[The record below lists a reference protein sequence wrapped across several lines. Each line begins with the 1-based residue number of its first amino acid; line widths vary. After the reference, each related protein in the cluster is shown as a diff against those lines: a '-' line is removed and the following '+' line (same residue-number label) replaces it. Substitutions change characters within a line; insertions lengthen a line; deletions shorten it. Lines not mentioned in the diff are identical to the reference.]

1 MNTSSSTLIEQLEDE
16 RSLTDSLINE
26 LLLLRQK
33 LNITQYKD
41 DTFDSDMIH
50 EISKK
55 LDALEMRV
63 LRIEKKSIPR
73 DWNLYKI
80 IWRLDQFSDIF
91 QNAEK
96 YEKSL
101 SHVRVPYCD
110 PNSLKDVCSPIFFS
124 QPFGYTF
131 HLRAYPY
138 GIDTAKGKYMSV
150 CLAMCPGPYDEI
162 LTWPFQGVIE
172 IHLLGQGNI
181 YKPYKQL
188 IVTNNNNSEC
198 FKKPIPTA
206 SNTAITILCFIP
218 HDELM
223 NPENPWLKN
232 NSIFF
237 EVKVINTLYAPLS
250 T

>member
-33 LNITQYKD
+33 LNITQHKD

-50 EISKK
+50 EISKR

-73 DWNLYKI
+73 DWNLYKV

-101 SHVRVPYCD
+101 SHVRAPYCD

-124 QPFGYTF
+124 QPLGTPFIYELTLMASTLPKGNTCQYAWLCVREPTMRYSLGPSKALSRYTSLVKAIF
-131 HLRAYPY
+131 
-138 GIDTAKGKYMSV
+138 
-150 CLAMCPGPYDEI
+150 
-162 LTWPFQGVIE
+162 
-172 IHLLGQGNI
+172 
-181 YKPYKQL
+181 
-188 IVTNNNNSEC
+188 TNPTNS
-198 FKKPIPTA
+198 
-206 SNTAITILCFIP
+206 SL
-218 HDELM
+218 
-223 NPENPWLKN
+223 
-232 NSIFF
+232 
-237 EVKVINTLYAPLS
+237 
-250 T
+250 

>member
-73 DWNLYKI
+73 DWNLYKV

-96 YEKSL
+96 Y
-101 SHVRVPYCD
+101 
-110 PNSLKDVCSPIFFS
+110 
-124 QPFGYTF
+124 
-131 HLRAYPY
+131 
-138 GIDTAKGKYMSV
+138 
-150 CLAMCPGPYDEI
+150 
-162 LTWPFQGVIE
+162 
-172 IHLLGQGNI
+172 
-181 YKPYKQL
+181 
-188 IVTNNNNSEC
+188 
-198 FKKPIPTA
+198 
-206 SNTAITILCFIP
+206 
-218 HDELM
+218 
-223 NPENPWLKN
+223 
-232 NSIFF
+232 
-237 EVKVINTLYAPLS
+237 
-250 T
+250 